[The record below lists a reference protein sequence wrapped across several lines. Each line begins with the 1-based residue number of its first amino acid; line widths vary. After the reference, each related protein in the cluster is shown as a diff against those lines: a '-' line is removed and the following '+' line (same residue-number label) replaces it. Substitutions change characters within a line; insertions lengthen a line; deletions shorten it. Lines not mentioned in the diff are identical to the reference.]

1 MVLKTAPTLRE
12 APEERLPI
20 ITEDTL
26 LNEANECLV
35 DRPLDTKPLSDER
48 AFAFW
53 QKDIPEEYWGLDGAA
68 LSTRIAAARAKLG
81 TRCVVLGH
89 HYQREDIIQ
98 FADYKGDSFNLSR
111 WAAERAE
118 AEFIVFCGVHFMAE
132 SASILAQP
140 HQKVV
145 LPNMSAGCSMADMA
159 DPEDVYACWDELNE
173 AGITGIVPITYM
185 NSAAALKA
193 FCGKNGGIVCTSSN
207 APKVY
212 DWAFE
217 RGEKLLFFP
226 DQHLGRNTGVKKGIP
241 LDEMVVWDY
250 TLPYGSLGGNTLE
263 QLQRAKVI
271 LWKGHCSVHR
281 RFSVKQIEKAR
292 AEHPDIKVIVHPE
305 CLMEVVQAAD
315 MDGSTEFISRTI
327 TEAPAGS
334 KWAVGTEINLVSR
347 LAWENPDKLVVCL
360 DPVVCPC
367 ATMYRI
373 HPAYLAWALDE
384 LAAGRIVNR
393 VTVDEETAKHAKI
406 ALERMLAVR

>member
-1 MVLKTAPTLRE
+1 MVLKLAPTPL
-12 APEERLPI
+12 PLSERAV
-20 ITEDTL
+20 
-26 LNEANECLV
+26 LNEANSCTT
-35 DRPLDTKPLSDER
+35 DRPLDTKPLAEER

-53 QKDIPEEYWGLDGAA
+53 QKDIPEVYWGLDGVA
-68 LSTRIAAARAKLG
+68 LAERIAEARRRLG
-81 TRCVVLGH
+81 SRCVVLGH

-98 FADYKGDSFNLSR
+98 FADYRGDSFNLAR
-111 WAAERAE
+111 WAAERRE

-132 SASILAQP
+132 SADILSQP

-159 DPEDVYACWDELNE
+159 DPDDVYACWDELQDVFGNRKSE
-173 AGITGIVPITYM
+173 IGNRVIPVTYI
-185 NSAAALKA
+185 NSAASLKA
-193 FCGKNGGIVCTSSN
+193 FCGRNGGIVCTSSN
-207 APKVY
+207 APMVY

-217 RGEKLLFFP
+217 RGSKLLFFP
-226 DQHLGRNTGVKKGIP
+226 DQHLGRNTGLKKGIG
-241 LDEMVVWDY
+241 LDEMALWDY
-250 TLPYGSLGGNTLE
+250 TLPFGSLGGNTLK
-263 QLQRAKVI
+263 QLERAQVI

-281 RFSVKQIEKAR
+281 RFSVTQIEKAR
-292 AEHPDIKVIVHPE
+292 REHPGITVIVHPE

-315 MDGSTEFISRTI
+315 MDGSTEFITHTI

-334 KWAVGTEINLVSR
+334 KFAVGTEINLVSR
-347 LAWENPDKLVVCL
+347 LARENPDKTVFCL

-384 LAAGRIVNR
+384 LADGRVVNQ
-393 VTVDEETAKHAKI
+393 VSLDDETARDAKV